1 MGSSPPAWEGSGDE
15 GVTGG
20 AAAAAGGG
28 GEGGLGSSAS
38 SSSSSS
44 LYMEKR
50 AAMPSVSDA
59 MPMRE
64 IDGGKGWIR
73 GGGCEA
79 RAATARKEAEDF
91 GTAAKRLASLANVC
105 CACVGCGVRVDCRRR
120 RHGPNTQISL
130 DTRPIFFFRNKC
142 FAYRSTQEKNGNTM
156 RIVCPAYYSLR
167 SMNEECNSKFFT

>member
-28 GEGGLGSSAS
+28 WEAGLGSSASS

-59 MPMRE
+59 MPMGE
-64 IDGGKGWIR
+64 IEGGGKGWIG

-79 RAATARKEAEDF
+79 RAATARKQTEDF
-91 GTAAKRLASLANVC
+91 GTAAK
-105 CACVGCGVRVDCRRR
+105 
-120 RHGPNTQISL
+120 
-130 DTRPIFFFRNKC
+130 
-142 FAYRSTQEKNGNTM
+142 
-156 RIVCPAYYSLR
+156 
-167 SMNEECNSKFFT
+167 